1 FVLRLQV
8 ALTNCKVNNKSDETC
23 SVPRGVDVMGYHDR
37 GDIPNYWAYADNFVL
52 QDRMFAQTV
61 SWSLPAHLF
70 MVSGWSANCKTYDN
84 PFTCENDIALLPRET
99 VIRTVSKAATRV
111 QLMMGLQWLT

>member
-23 SVPRGVDVMGYHDR
+23 SVPRGVDVIGYHDR

-52 QDRMFAQTV
+52 QDRMFPQTV

-70 MVSGWSANCKTYDN
+70 MVSGWSANCKTYDD
-84 PFTCENDIALLPRET
+84 PFSCENNIDLLPHQT
-99 VIRTVSKAATRV
+99 VTRQVMAGVARV
-111 QLMMGLQWLT
+111 QQM